1 MLRVACVAAVASADY
16 ATRYRPSDDV
26 AHAVP
31 TGFVSPLG
39 RDAIGPDVSRRLLL
53 YGHVLGMAPLVLL
66 LAGQWANRKEGH
78 GARGRV
84 FAALY
89 AGWLGLAWALQL
101 RAHALGAGPTRIFPP
116 RVAWFLLV
124 ADGKITTT
132 AAHAL
137 FAKQIKGRSA
147 AFLLLAH
154 AAVVAGVAAALA
166 EVARLLLRHPARDY
180 LHEVA
185 VEAAPVFV
193 GVLLLEL
200 GEARAA
206 LRCYATNQP
215 LWSPDQHRVAASA
228 LTAEFVAVPAA
239 FFAHDAHHVW
249 AYPGLPLRA
258 RLAAHRSRGSCRR
271 TPRR

>member
-1 MLRVACVAAVASADY
+1 MLRVACVAAVAAADY

-137 FAKQIKGRSA
+137 FAKQVTERWRHHLGSTA
-147 AFLLLAH
+147 APLIAN
-154 AAVVAGVAAALA
+154 VS
-166 EVARLLLRHPARDY
+166 
-180 LHEVA
+180 
-185 VEAAPVFV
+185 VEA
-193 GVLLLEL
+193 L
-200 GEARAA
+200 EAR
-206 LRCYATNQP
+206 
-215 LWSPDQHRVAASA
+215 
-228 LTAEFVAVPAA
+228 
-239 FFAHDAHHVW
+239 W
-249 AYPGLPLRA
+249 ACVEA
-258 RLAAHRSRGSCRR
+258 
-271 TPRR
+271 